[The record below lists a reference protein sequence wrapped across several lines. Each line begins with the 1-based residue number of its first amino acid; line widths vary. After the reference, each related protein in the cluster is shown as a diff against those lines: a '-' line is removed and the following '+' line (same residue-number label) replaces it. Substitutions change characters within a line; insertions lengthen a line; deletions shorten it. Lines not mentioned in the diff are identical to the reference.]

1 MKKYAVAAFAAVG
14 LMSLPVMA
22 AEDSGF
28 YVGAGLGLSNVD
40 TDSIEI
46 IEGEAYKFDD
56 GSTAW
61 KIFGGWRMNKYI
73 SFELAYFDTGTLDD
87 EVTYPIDVFPTPTAT
102 PGTELFAKTEL
113 NLSGWAPYVIGTWPI
128 GIFELSGK
136 LGYAFYDADIDI
148 YLTDGI
154 DEEYF
159 SDSESD
165 DDFVWGVGAGV
176 TLFDN
181 LNVKIEYEAIEV
193 SDANADIWWLTGAWR
208 F

>member
-1 MKKYAVAAFAAVG
+1 MRKYAVAAFAAVG

-28 YVGAGLGLSNVD
+28 YVGLGLGQSSVD

-46 IEGEAYKFDD
+46 IDDVAYKFDD

-61 KIFGGWRMNKYI
+61 KIFGGWRLNKYI
-73 SFELAYFDTGTLDD
+73 SFELDYFDTGTLDD
-87 EVTYPIDVFPTPTAT
+87 EVTYDLDLYPTPVAV
-102 PGTELFAKTEL
+102 GTELYAKTEI
-113 NLSGWAPYVIGTWPI
+113 NISGWAPYVVGTWPI
-128 GIFELSGK
+128 GMFELSAK
-136 LGYAFYDADIDI
+136 LGYAFYDVDVDIFA
-148 YLTDGI
+148 TDGI

-159 SDSESD
+159 SASESEE
-165 DDFVWGVGAGV
+165 DFAWGVGAGV
-176 TLFDN
+176 TLFDH
-181 LNVKIEYEAIEV
+181 LNVKVEYEALEV

>member
-1 MKKYAVAAFAAVG
+1 MKKYTVAAFAAFG

-28 YVGAGLGLSNVD
+28 YAGLGLGLSNVD

-46 IEGEAYKFDD
+46 IEGETYKFDD

-73 SFELAYFDTGTLDD
+73 GFELAYFDTGTLDD
-87 EVTYPIDVFPTPTAT
+87 EVTYPIEG
-102 PGTELFAKTEL
+102 GTELFAKTEL
-113 NLSGWAPYVIGTWPI
+113 NLSGWAPYVVGTYPI

-136 LGYAFYDADIDI
+136 LGYAFYDADIDL

-165 DDFVWGVGAGV
+165 DDFAWGVGAGV

-181 LNVKIEYEAIEV
+181 LNVKVEYEALEV

>member
-1 MKKYAVAAFAAVG
+1 MRKYAVAAFAAVG

-28 YVGAGLGLSNVD
+28 YVGLGLGQSSVD

-46 IEGEAYKFDD
+46 VEGVAYKFDD

-73 SFELAYFDTGTLDD
+73 SFELDYFDTGTLDD
-87 EVTYPIDVFPTPTAT
+87 EITYDLGDTD
-102 PGTELFAKTEL
+102 LFAKTEV

-128 GIFELSGK
+128 GIFELSAK
-136 LGYAFYDADIDI
+136 LGYAFYDVDVDI
-148 YLTDGI
+148 YATDGI
-154 DEEYF
+154 EED
-159 SDSESD
+159 SGSVSESESD
-165 DDFVWGVGAGV
+165 IAWGVGAGV

-181 LNVKIEYEAIEV
+181 LNVKIEYEVLEV